1 MEVICEGIAMAQF
14 HYLLVLLF
22 IACCAVA
29 VSIAFKIRITR
40 FWRNFLLTDLS
51 ILVIYLIWDYWAI
64 RKNNWS
70 FDGNQILGIYLF
82 GIIPIEEVLFFIIV
96 PLMTVI
102 VYVTLIKILKFLKEK
117 R

>member
-1 MEVICEGIAMAQF
+1 MAQF

-29 VSIAFKIRITR
+29 VTLAFKIRIKR
-40 FWRNFLLTDLS
+40 FWRNFFLADAS
-51 ILVIYLIWDYWAI
+51 ILVIYLIWDFWAI
-64 RKNNWS
+64 KKENWS
-70 FDGNQILGIYLF
+70 FDSEQILGLYLF
-82 GIIPIEEVLFFIIV
+82 GIVPIEEVLFFMIV

-102 VYVTLIKILKFLKEK
+102 VYVTLTKILKYFKEK

>member
-1 MEVICEGIAMAQF
+1 MAQF

-22 IACCAVA
+22 IATCAVG
-29 VSIAFKIRITR
+29 VTLAFRIRIKR
-40 FWRNFLLTDLS
+40 FWRNFILADAS

-64 RKNNWS
+64 KKENWS
-70 FDGNQILGIYLF
+70 FDSEQILGLYL
-82 GIIPIEEVLFFIIV
+82 INLIPIEEVLFFIIV

-102 VYVTLIKILKFLKEK
+102 VYVTLTKILKYLKEK

>member
-1 MEVICEGIAMAQF
+1 MAQF
-14 HYLLVLLF
+14 HYLLVLSF

-29 VSIAFKIRITR
+29 VTLAFKIRIKR
-40 FWRNFLLTDLS
+40 FWRNFLLADAS

-64 RKNNWS
+64 KKENWS
-70 FDGNQILGIYLF
+70 FDSEQILGTYLF
-82 GIIPIEEVLFFIIV
+82 SIVPIEEVLFFIIV

-102 VYVTLIKILKFLKEK
+102 VYVTLAKILTHFKEK